1 MKAKSSKVKTETAA
15 KRPKTGARKATAKA
29 GPKAAKATTKT
40 SAKKS
45 AAPRGVKKTS
55 KAASKPG
62 ARALKAVPKPTSHA
76 APASR
81 GRKRPARPPAFTMR
95 RKEVERFRS
104 LLLSKRQDLMRAYS
118 ISKGDSQSALDNGTE
133 DYVDYAVNS
142 YAREFLLSLT
152 ELDRKQLLLVEEA
165 LARVDRGEYGRC
177 QQCGEEINPKRLE
190 VQPWARHCVRCQ
202 ELEEQGL
209 LPQYPFQP
217 SDDEEDSSDE
227 RDESTPLDEELEA
240 ESESEDEALDE
251 EPLVV
256 DGDDS
261 EE

>member
-1 MKAKSSKVKTETAA
+1 MKAKSSKAKTESPA
-15 KRPKTGARKATAKA
+15 KRPKTSAKKAASKT
-29 GPKAAKATTKT
+29 GPKAAKAVSKS
-40 SAKKS
+40 SAKKP
-45 AAPRGVKKTS
+45 AASRTVKKAR
-55 KAASKPG
+55 KAHSKPA
-62 ARALKAVPKPTSHA
+62 ARTLKAVPKPSTHA
-76 APASR
+76 APAPR
-81 GRKRPARPPAFTMR
+81 GKKRRARPAAVTMR
-95 RKEVERFRS
+95 RKEMEHFRG

-209 LPQYPFQP
+209 LPQYPFQ
-217 SDDEEDSSDE
+217 SSEDEDDASGEQDD
-227 RDESTPLDEELEA
+227 STPLDEEFES